1 VYTIIHGRKHESQQ
15 SQVEVFL
22 YENNTLHI
30 LQASIHLS
38 LSICQLTRSG
48 RTLTAAAAG
57 AAAGAATAGGGAAG
71 AATAGGVGAN
81 AAATAAAGAAA
92 ATAGAAAASM
102 ITTVHLVNVLLQLQ
116 VPHCLLRPTLDNFR
130 PLYIQLGTEDSFVV
144 LDHLNRPV
152 DHGLA
157 PCTVFRFEDFFVKH
171 LLLNCYLGFRQN
183 QLRFLNL
190 QLQSSEVLF
199 VFEPLHGPV
208 SAICCGFWW

>member
-1 VYTIIHGRKHESQQ
+1 MYTIIHGRKHESQQ

-48 RTLTAAAAG
+48 RTSTA
-57 AAAGAATAGGGAAG
+57 AAAGAATAGGAAAG
-71 AATAGGVGAN
+71 S
-81 AAATAAAGAAA
+81 ATAAG
-92 ATAGAAAASM
+92 AASM